1 MVQAARVKPCPWML
15 ELGGYFT
22 RTDTYYLR
30 WRGDIRATFF
40 SANVTFFALIEEG
53 KMDMRAIGNRG
64 IGT

>member
-40 SANVTFFALIEEG
+40 SADVTFFALI
-53 KMDMRAIGNRG
+53 
-64 IGT
+64 